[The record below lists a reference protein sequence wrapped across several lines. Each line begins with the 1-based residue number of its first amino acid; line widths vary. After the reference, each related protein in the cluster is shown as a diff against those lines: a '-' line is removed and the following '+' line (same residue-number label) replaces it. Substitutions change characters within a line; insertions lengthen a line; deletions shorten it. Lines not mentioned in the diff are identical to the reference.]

1 MIRRLARDESGITMG
16 LTVIMIVLIGVMGA
30 GLLDANV
37 FHYDG
42 DTTTG
47 GGESPW
53 SCVSDANNV
62 CTSNSGKV
70 LDLGVGTGTE
80 MRVWIKYH
88 LPTPNDRPDLLGNP
102 NYAPE
107 LVPAGRTNY
116 ELGRDFFRVI
126 SEGRL
131 GNARRKIEAIYQ
143 TYDLGTPRA
152 GMNTATRGGRGLRRL
167 PVTPSSPIRCS
178 RLTVCSPRP
187 RRTSSVLVRVTTPTR

>member
-53 SCVSDANNV
+53 PCVSDANNV

-70 LDLGVGTGTE
+70 IDLGVGTGTE
-80 MRVWIKYH
+80 MRVWSKYH
-88 LPTPNDRPDLLGNP
+88 LPTPNDRPDLLGIQ
-102 NYAPE
+102 
-107 LVPAGRTNY
+107 TT
-116 ELGRDFFRVI
+116 
-126 SEGRL
+126 
-131 GNARRKIEAIYQ
+131 RR
-143 TYDLGTPRA
+143 
-152 GMNTATRGGRGLRRL
+152 
-167 PVTPSSPIRCS
+167 S
-178 RLTVCSPRP
+178 
-187 RRTSSVLVRVTTPTR
+187 